1 MDERALRFLVRFHPQ
16 PCSDSETSELI
27 KILEEN
33 PFFVCREDIGCFE
46 LIGEMLDEAKTQRVG
61 YCERLRHMFAD
72 IIILLGRYCLNAPQ
86 RAASTDE
93 VIVIGEPDLQS
104 MLGNYFDDTDVFLS
118 PEQIARELHITRRH
132 FSRLMQQY
140 YGMPYADK
148 VNEIRCEYAKELLSM
163 SELPPQRDLAA
174 RRLFLAAV
182 FQPGIQTVDRHD
194 ADRIPFVQSQ
204 GIADSDLVISDFR
217 RDQLSR
223 RL

>member
-140 YGMPYADK
+140 YGMSYADK

-163 SELPPQRDLAA
+163 SELPPSVIWQRVGYSSQQYFS
-174 RRLFLAAV
+174 RVFKRLTGMTPTEYRSFKAKE
-182 FQPGIQTVDRHD
+182 
-194 ADRIPFVQSQ
+194 
-204 GIADSDLVISDFR
+204 
-217 RDQLSR
+217 
-223 RL
+223 